1 MGYTI
6 PGWLDEILDV
16 IGVNFPNVDEDDYR
30 EMATSMREFA
40 ENFEG
45 KGGDAHQ
52 AVSRILSSSRGWAVD
67 AMEKHWS
74 HVKAGH
80 LDKIPELARLFA
92 DACDVVADVIYGM
105 KIKAEIELGAM
116 AASVGI
122 SLGLAAFTGGLS
134 ALLGAAEITAMRQAV
149 KRIVDE
155 AADQI
160 VDELVARVTE
170 PVNAKLEKMVED
182 AVLDL
187 AEGAF
192 SLPPEPTTGG
202 GGDGGGGSGQHG
214 HGGGMRLASAGG
226 AMTLASAGGGSGG
239 DLHVDHV
246 EFEDGAD
253 KVSRHGSD
261 LHTAVTDPLERAKGH
276 FGRTK
281 GKDAFTA
288 PFESVLEGALKGS
301 EKAVKKIVKHLSETV
316 PDRVKA
322 TSRLHKGID
331 IDVGRR
337 ADGIHVNSGKPGG
350 GSDHHGA
357 PASGRKPD
365 PGLKIDSADLSRQ
378 GRELN
383 AKQLCGDPID
393 MATGQMAL
401 AQTDVALPGV
411 LPLILRRTHLSGY
424 RAGRFFGPS
433 WASTLDERIQQ
444 DDALGGYWWHREDGS
459 ALAYPRLPD
468 LPGDRVGPAEG
479 VRLPLTYVSR
489 GSGYVLTVEDPYS
502 GLTRQFE
509 AGTARG
515 GPWWLVGI
523 EDRNGNHLSVERDDD
538 GVPLTVTHGGGYR
551 IRVDHDDQRR
561 VTALWALTDDDP
573 VRLRAFG
580 YDAATG
586 NLSEVRNAVDAPTRF
601 TYDGARRVTG
611 WRDSNDTEFT
621 YVYDAEG
628 RVIETRGTDG
638 ILNSRLSYGER
649 QDDGTSTAA
658 YTDSLGN
665 TTVYRANRHGQ
676 IVAITDPL
684 GHTVTQ
690 TWDRHDHLLSRTDPL
705 GRTTRWTWD
714 DAGDLVSV
722 TAPDGTSSHVAYDTS
737 HRPVRITDPQG
748 ATYVQDFDARG
759 NRTALTA
766 PDGSVHRFTHHA
778 TGAVATV
785 SGPAGDTL
793 RIDTD
798 PAGLAT
804 ALEDAQ
810 GNRTRYL
817 RDAFGRP
824 VRITDPLG
832 ATTTLVWDAEGR
844 LRERT
849 AANGAT
855 ESWTYDGEG
864 NCTSHTDPVE
874 GRTRLVHGPFDLLAA
889 RISPNGVEHR
899 FRYDTERRLTE
910 VLDPQGLVWRY
921 VYDAAGQLVKET
933 DFDGYET
940 TYRYD
945 AAGDLT
951 ARTNAAGQ
959 TVGYHYD
966 ASGQLV
972 EKVVDGRRTV
982 FRNDACGRLVSAAG
996 PDGTLAYAYDA
1007 VGRVIAETID
1017 GRTLTTACD
1026 ASGRRTLRRTPG
1038 GVETTY
1044 SYDTAGRY
1052 AELSLSGRTLSFEHD
1067 AAGREVLRHL
1077 GDRFTLAFDWN
1088 PVGSLSGQ
1096 TLTVHGTARPS
1107 IQRGYTYRHDGLLTG
1122 ITDRDAGRRSFLL
1135 DPAGRVTAVEAG
1147 RWSESYAYDERGN
1160 QTRATWPERHP
1171 GSQAR
1176 GTRGYAG
1183 TRLVS
1188 AGNVRYEH
1196 DAAGRCVLR
1205 QVKRLSRKPD
1215 TWRYTWD
1222 AEDRLLS
1229 VVTPDGTCWRYLY
1242 DPLGRRMAKQRLT
1255 ADGAIAEETRFV
1267 WDGSTLVEQTTRVGG
1282 AAELVTLTWDHD
1294 GQAPVAQTE
1303 TKSLADAPQDV
1314 IDQRF
1319 FAIVTDQIGTPTEL
1333 VDEEGGIAW
1342 RTRATL
1348 WGSTTWNQDATAY
1361 TPLRFPGQ
1369 YYDPETGLHHN
1380 YFRHYDPETARYLT
1394 SDPLGLDP
1402 APNPFAYVD
1411 NPHTLSDPLGLTP
1424 CDENDVT
1431 WGGRVRYG
1439 APGPGGRATTM
1450 RATIESD
1457 MTGGKT
1463 DPRVN
1468 VPGYQKYKKLN
1479 KTHLLGAQ
1487 IGGSNRDPRNFVT
1500 MHRFANSPVMRKIE
1514 DQIREAVDKR
1524 GETIE
1529 YTVTPVY
1536 RTNDPTDVIPLGLT
1550 IEARGNKGFA
1560 FTPYEGGGSTNI
1572 ITILNVPKRI

>member
-16 IGVNFPNVDEDDYR
+16 IGINFPNVDEDDFR

-40 ENFEG
+40 DNFEG

-52 AVSRILSSSRGWAVD
+52 AAARILSSSQGWAVD

-92 DACDVVADVIYGM
+92 DACDVVADIIYGM

-116 AASVGI
+116 AASVGV

-155 AADQI
+155 AADRI

-192 SLPPEPTTGG
+192 SLPPEPNAGG
-202 GGDGGGGSGQHG
+202 GGGPVKHG
-214 HGGGMRLASAGG
+214 HGGGMQ
-226 AMTLASAGGGSGG
+226 LASAGGGAMMLASAGTGPGG
-239 DLHVDHV
+239 EVDLFIDHV

-253 KVSRHGSD
+253 KVSRHGGE
-261 LHTAVTDPLERAKGH
+261 LHTAVTAPLERAKGH

-301 EKAVKKIVKHLSETV
+301 EKAVKKVVKHLAETV

-322 TSRLHKGID
+322 TSRLHKGND
-331 IDVGRR
+331 IDAGRR
-337 ADGIHVNSGKPGG
+337 ADSVHVNSSRSGD
-350 GSDHHGA
+350 GSGTRHGA
-357 PASGRKPD
+357 PSSGRKPD
-365 PGLKIDSADLSRQ
+365 PGLKIDSSKLSRQ
-378 GRELN
+378 ARELD

-393 MATGQMAL
+393 MSSGQMVL

-424 RAGRFFGPS
+424 AAGRFFGPS
-433 WASTLDERIQQ
+433 WASTLDERIQR

-459 ALAYPRLPD
+459 ALAYPRMPD
-468 LPGDRVGPAEG
+468 LPGDRVGSAEG
-479 VRLPLTYVSR
+479 ARLPLTYVSR

-523 EDRNGNHLSVERDDD
+523 EDRNGNYISLERDED
-538 GVPLTVTHGGGYR
+538 GVPLTVIHSGGYR
-551 IRVDHDDQRR
+551 IRVDHDDQQR
-561 VTALWALTDDDP
+561 VTALWALTDGAP

-580 YDAATG
+580 HDAETG
-586 NLSEVRNAVDAPTRF
+586 NLDEVRNAVDAPTRF
-601 TYDGARRVTG
+601 TYDSAHRVTG
-611 WRDSNDTEFT
+611 WRDSNDTEFA

-628 RVIETRGTDG
+628 RVVETRGTDG
-638 ILNSRLSYGER
+638 ILTSRLTYGER
-649 QDDGTSTAA
+649 QDDGTSTVA

-665 TTVYRANRHGQ
+665 TTIYRANRRGQ

-684 GHTVTQ
+684 GHTTTQ

-705 GRTTRWTWD
+705 GRTTHWTWD

-722 TAPDGTSSHVAYDTS
+722 TAPDGTSGHVAYNAS
-737 HRPVRITDPQG
+737 HLPVRITDPQG

-759 NRTALTA
+759 NCTALTA
-766 PDGSVHRFTHHA
+766 PDGSIHRFTHHS

-785 SGPAGDTL
+785 GGPAGDTL
-793 RIDTD
+793 RIATD

-804 ALEDAQ
+804 VVEDAQ

-824 VRITDPLG
+824 ARITDPTG

-855 ESWTYDGEG
+855 ESWSYDGEG
-864 NCTSHTDPVE
+864 NCTGHTDAVG
-874 GRTRLVHGPFDLLAA
+874 GRTRLIHGPFDLLVA
-889 RISPNGVEHR
+889 RVCPDGAEYR
-899 FRYDTERRLTE
+899 YRYDTERRLTE
-910 VLDPQGLVWRY
+910 VLNPRGLVWKY

-933 DFDGYET
+933 DFDGRET

-951 ARTNAAGQ
+951 TRINPAGQ
-959 TVGYHYD
+959 TVDYHYD

-982 FRNDACGRLVSAAG
+982 FRNDACGRLLSAAG

-1017 GRTLTTACD
+1017 DRTLTTACD
-1026 ASGRRTLRRTPG
+1026 SSGRRTLRRTPG
-1038 GVETTY
+1038 GVETAY
-1044 SYDTAGRY
+1044 SYDAAGRY
-1052 AELSLSGRTLSFEHD
+1052 AGLSLSGRTLSFEYD
-1067 AAGREVLRHL
+1067 AAGREMLRHL
-1077 GDRFTLAFDWN
+1077 GDRFTLAFAWN
-1088 PVGSLSGQ
+1088 AVGSLSGQ
-1096 TLTVHGTARPS
+1096 TLTVHGTEQPS
-1107 IQRGYTYRHDGLLTG
+1107 IQRSYAYRHDGLLTG
-1122 ITDRDAGRRSFLL
+1122 VTDRDTGRRSFLL
-1135 DPAGRVTAVEAG
+1135 DRAGRVSAVEAG
-1147 RWSESYAYDERGN
+1147 RWSESYAYDETGN
-1160 QTRATWPERHP
+1160 QTRATWPEKHP

-1176 GTRGYAG
+1176 GTRDYAG
-1183 TRLVS
+1183 TRLIS
-1188 AGNVRYEH
+1188 AGN
-1196 DAAGRCVLR
+1196 
-1205 QVKRLSRKPD
+1205 
-1215 TWRYTWD
+1215 
-1222 AEDRLLS
+1222 
-1229 VVTPDGTCWRYLY
+1229 
-1242 DPLGRRMAKQRLT
+1242 
-1255 ADGAIAEETRFV
+1255 
-1267 WDGSTLVEQTTRVGG
+1267 
-1282 AAELVTLTWDHD
+1282 
-1294 GQAPVAQTE
+1294 
-1303 TKSLADAPQDV
+1303 
-1314 IDQRF
+1314 
-1319 FAIVTDQIGTPTEL
+1319 
-1333 VDEEGGIAW
+1333 
-1342 RTRATL
+1342 
-1348 WGSTTWNQDATAY
+1348 
-1361 TPLRFPGQ
+1361 
-1369 YYDPETGLHHN
+1369 
-1380 YFRHYDPETARYLT
+1380 
-1394 SDPLGLDP
+1394 
-1402 APNPFAYVD
+1402 
-1411 NPHTLSDPLGLTP
+1411 
-1424 CDENDVT
+1424 
-1431 WGGRVRYG
+1431 
-1439 APGPGGRATTM
+1439 
-1450 RATIESD
+1450 
-1457 MTGGKT
+1457 
-1463 DPRVN
+1463 
-1468 VPGYQKYKKLN
+1468 
-1479 KTHLLGAQ
+1479 
-1487 IGGSNRDPRNFVT
+1487 
-1500 MHRFANSPVMRKIE
+1500 
-1514 DQIREAVDKR
+1514 
-1524 GETIE
+1524 
-1529 YTVTPVY
+1529 
-1536 RTNDPTDVIPLGLT
+1536 
-1550 IEARGNKGFA
+1550 
-1560 FTPYEGGGSTNI
+1560 
-1572 ITILNVPKRI
+1572 